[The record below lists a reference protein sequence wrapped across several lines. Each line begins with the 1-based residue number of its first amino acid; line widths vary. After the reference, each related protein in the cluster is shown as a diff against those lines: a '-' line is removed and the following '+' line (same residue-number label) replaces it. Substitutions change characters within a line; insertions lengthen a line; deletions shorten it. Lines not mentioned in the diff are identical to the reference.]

1 MEKRY
6 CILCGCENEG
16 DAHVCRNCGES
27 LDQEENLLKEYLL
40 KKTKSKIR
48 GKVEDSLFSII
59 KNWLLSHLYGV
70 VLAVALIAAVTV
82 TVQKQAEPSYIRT
95 VASPVRPGVS
105 APISTPAAVQPEP
118 AVSAE
123 PEVRTLSEEEIDAA
137 RENLFSYIGSAAFH
151 KIEDK
156 TGWGFAKDYSDT
168 PPSSF
173 WLPAS
178 YGYSGVHEYDFVN
191 PDTEIFWDTQDTNT
205 EFYETVETDIGKQ
218 LQADGYPVAEFAL
231 KETYVDETEGNGTFE
246 RNWRLVIVQADGVW
260 YIAEDRAQ

>member
-1 MEKRY
+1 M
-6 CILCGCENEG
+6 
-16 DAHVCRNCGES
+16 
-27 LDQEENLLKEYLL
+27 
-40 KKTKSKIR
+40 
-48 GKVEDSLFSII
+48 
-59 KNWLLSHLYGV
+59 

-105 APISTPAAVQPEP
+105 APISTPAAVQAEP

-123 PEVRTLSEEEIDAA
+123 PVVRTLSEEEIDAA

-191 PDTEIFWDTQDTNT
+191 PDT
-205 EFYETVETDIGKQ
+205 
-218 LQADGYPVAEFAL
+218 
-231 KETYVDETEGNGTFE
+231 
-246 RNWRLVIVQADGVW
+246 
-260 YIAEDRAQ
+260 